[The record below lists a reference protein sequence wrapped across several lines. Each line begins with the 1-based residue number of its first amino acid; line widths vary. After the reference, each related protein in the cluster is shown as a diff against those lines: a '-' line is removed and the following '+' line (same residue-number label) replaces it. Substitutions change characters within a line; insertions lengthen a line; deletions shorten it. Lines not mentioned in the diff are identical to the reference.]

1 MTSIFY
7 TRINL
12 HLQKQIIHLWNMRGL
27 VRSAIRIRNQAKWH
41 QNQIKINQKLWS
53 FSSVH
58 RACSPQTWLN
68 VSVHRLKHTD
78 RGNAISRI
86 VSYRISIKRPIGEY
100 TIYDCF
106 PLAPTTLFRWFIA
119 SSRDDVWSR
128 DEMRKIN
135 FYDIHLVELIINYTH
150 SHTHIRWIWMSD
162 EAVNIQMYVEKLLYL

>member
-86 VSYRISIKRPIGEY
+86 VSYLHKASNWG
-100 TIYDCF
+100 IYDLWLLPPGAYNTLSLIHRIF
-106 PLAPTTLFRWFIA
+106 PGWCMVERWNEKNQFLRY
-119 SSRDDVWSR
+119 SPCR
-128 DEMRKIN
+128 IN
-135 FYDIHLVELIINYTH
+135 NKLHTH
-150 SHTHIRWIWMSD
+150 THTHIRWIWMSD